1 MIYGGNAMLDR
12 VEEFGLA
19 CHDSSSQT
27 VANRTD
33 AMLQD
38 LLCIYLKM
46 V

>member
-1 MIYGGNAMLDR
+1 MYGGDVMSDR

-19 CHDSSSQT
+19 FHGSGFQT
-27 VANRTD
+27 VANRTN

-38 LLCIYLKM
+38 LLYMYLKM